1 MLEFCYVML
10 LITFIGVVIN
20 LTQRFL
26 VWRYVKNKPELVLE
40 EQPPISIL
48 KPLAG
53 IDEDLWDNLEN
64 FATGI
69 DYDNYEIVLG
79 VKNMKDPAWPVAQKA
94 LETWPERFRLVI
106 QRGEPG
112 LNPKVNQLITLE
124 KNAEHDILVI
134 SDSNV
139 KVDPHYL
146 KEIAFHLQDE
156 NVGLVTHPV
165 TGWGMESLG
174 SDIENLHMTIGIA
187 NGMIAAKE
195 ISEKIFAV
203 GKSMAMHRKDVEAL
217 GGFEA
222 YVNVLAED
230 FCIGRAIGD
239 KLNKEVVMAHNPIW
253 NVTRNRSIGDF
264 IQRFKRWS
272 VMQRKAVGSLT
283 QFSQVLM
290 NISLLSFIAM
300 AVYPVWW
307 SAAVFFG
314 IVVFKSFVDLGAMR
328 QFNPKAPAL
337 RTMLQSPLK
346 DLLWAYTWAYGMVSN
361 HVNWRGNILR
371 IGEGTA
377 LSLPKGMEHPSESKQ
392 TDAA

>member
-10 LITFIGVVIN
+10 LITVIGVLIN
-20 LTQRFL
+20 LTQRLL
-26 VWRYVKNKPELVLE
+26 VWRYVRSMPELTLE
-40 EQPPISIL
+40 SQPPISIL

-79 VKNMKDPAWPVAQKA
+79 VKNMKDPAWPLAQKA
-94 LETWPERFRLVI
+94 LETWPDKFRLVI

-124 KNAEHDILVI
+124 KNAAHDILVI

-139 KVDPHYL
+139 RVEPHYL
-146 KEIAFHLQDE
+146 KEIAYFLKDE

-187 NGMIAAKE
+187 NGIIASKE
-195 ISEKIFAV
+195 IAGKIFAV

-222 YVNVLAED
+222 YVDVLAED
-230 FCIGRAIGD
+230 FCVGRAVGD
-239 KLNKEVVMAHNPIW
+239 KLGKEVIIAHRPIW
-253 NVTRNRSIGDF
+253 NVTRNRTVGQF
-264 IQRFKRWS
+264 IERFKRWS
-272 VMQRKAVGSLT
+272 VMQRKAVGSLI

-290 NISLLSFIAM
+290 NISLLSLIALV
-300 AVYPVWW
+300 AYPAWW
-307 SAAVFFG
+307 SLAFFLGIVFF
-314 IVVFKSFVDLGAMR
+314 KSLVDLSAMR
-328 QFNPKAPAL
+328 QFNPDAPAL
-337 RTMLQSPLK
+337 KTMILSPLK
-346 DLLWAYTWAYGMVSN
+346 DMLWAYTWAYGMVSN

-377 LSLPKGMEHPSESKQ
+377 LSLPKGMTHPSETNQ